1 MNNILSF
8 WLQRYADGRRDMLC
22 EYSLIHRLS
31 FASTE
36 PQDKKNNKKR
46 QISLV

>member
-22 EYSLIHRLS
+22 ECLS
-31 FASTE
+31 FMSTE
-36 PQDKKNNKKR
+36 SQDKKEKENLE
-46 QISLV
+46 ISLV